1 MGKKWSKLVKSYYL
15 AIPRGKK
22 TLVMKETTLCAVPPW
37 FESGVKSLIIYLK
50 PKLKKGIS
58 LLFRGI
64 SIETATGKILLKLP
78 KIYWVFYGVIYIIF
92 ISKVEGN

>member
-1 MGKKWSKLVKSYYL
+1 VLYL
-15 AIPRGKK
+15 HGLK
-22 TLVMKETTLCAVPPW
+22 
-37 FESGVKSLIIYLK
+37 SGVKSLIIYLK

-78 KIYWVFYGVIYIIF
+78 KIYWVFYGVVYIIF

>member
-1 MGKKWSKLVKSYYL
+1 
-15 AIPRGKK
+15 
-22 TLVMKETTLCAVPPW
+22 MKETTLCAVPPW

-64 SIETATGKILLKLP
+64 SIETATGKILLK
-78 KIYWVFYGVIYIIF
+78 
-92 ISKVEGN
+92 